1 MRYVFVLLFLIPF
14 IPFSSATAQ
23 FDRSGAGTNEKA
35 HQHSVMAEFPVW
47 GDDIGLGITYRKSV
61 MHDKFLGFTASFYGR
76 PFGKDILL
84 KVGPRYYFQLKEFR
98 YILAGGF
105 DKKFWINN
113 KLDAFIGAAMG
124 LSFVNYR
131 GAIDGGEWKGY
142 DIEKKQGLTPV
153 IRAGFS
159 YKFNR
164 IAFIRAGY
172 QYMDMKT
179 TDGHRILI
187 SIGAQL

>member
-1 MRYVFVLLFLIPF
+1 MKLFLVFVLFFHLCVLTRV
-14 IPFSSATAQ
+14 TAQ

-35 HQHSVMAEFPVW
+35 HKHSVMAEFPLW
-47 GDDIGLGITYRKSV
+47 NNDAGLGLTYRKSF
-61 MHDKFLGFTASFYGR
+61 MHEKFLGFTVSFFAR
-76 PFGKDILL
+76 PYGKDILL

-113 KLDAFIGAAMG
+113 KIDLFIGAAMG

-131 GAIDGGEWKGY
+131 GEIDGGEWKGY
-142 DIEKKQGLTPV
+142 DIEKKQGLTPIV
-153 IRAGFS
+153 RAGFS
-159 YKFNR
+159 YKINR
-164 IAFIRAGY
+164 VAFIRAGY

-179 TDGHRILI
+179 VDGHRVLV
-187 SIGAQL
+187 SIGGQL